1 MKSLMKLFITIGYPL
16 LTVHICLS
24 DLQSLQLQLLISVEC
39 FAHHLYAYDDYLFE
53 IILEVNR

>member
-1 MKSLMKLFITIGYPL
+1 MKLFITIGYPL